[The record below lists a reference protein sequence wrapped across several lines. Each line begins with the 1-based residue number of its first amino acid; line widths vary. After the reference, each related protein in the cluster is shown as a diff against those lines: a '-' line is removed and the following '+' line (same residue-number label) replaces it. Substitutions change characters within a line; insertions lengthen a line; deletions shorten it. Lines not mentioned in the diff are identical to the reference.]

1 MEWRIILPVLCL
13 IGILHLPGYVVSQ
26 TATPTPTT
34 ATTTTTTTTTTAPT
48 TSTTTTTPTTSTTVT
63 TTTTAPTSTATATT
77 HSSGATTAST
87 TSGATTASTASGAT
101 TASTASGATT
111 ASTASG
117 ATTASTASGATTAS
131 TASGATTASTASGVT
146 TASTTGSQATTRPA
160 NVQSVNLIFKIEDQ
174 FQAYYSDLTDPRTIS
189 YVENIKAQFNAVYK
203 KKYLNYFGMIIKKL
217 SFGSVAA
224 DTDIEFDTSN
234 SSAPNATDA
243 KNTLVQAI
251 SRGDFNF
258 TINSTSITALDGS
271 STTASPVTTQTT
283 TVATTAV
290 VLSNYNIT
298 FKMAGVFFSDLAN
311 LNSKAGSLLS
321 LAVSGQLN
329 YFYSNFRGFNGANV
343 WRFRNGSIYVDA
355 LLVFIK
361 NINAPNATELAKEL
375 GAAVRNQTIFL
386 PIDPTTINIT
396 DFTGFSA
403 SKSPVL
409 ASMLTA
415 LWMTLASL
423 LFSAV
428 MR

>member
-13 IGILHLPGYVVSQ
+13 IGILNLPGYVVSQ
-26 TATPTPTT
+26 QAVTPSATSTTTTT
-34 ATTTTTTTTTTAPT
+34 ATTTTTTTATTTATPT
-48 TSTTTTTPTTSTTVT
+48 TSTTTTTPTTSTAVT
-63 TTTTAPTSTATATT
+63 TTTTVPTSTTTATT
-77 HSSGATTAST
+77 HS
-87 TSGATTASTASGAT
+87 SGATTASTASGAT
-101 TASTASGATT
+101 TASTA
-111 ASTASG
+111 
-117 ATTASTASGATTAS
+117 
-131 TASGATTASTASGVT
+131 
-146 TASTTGSQATTRPA
+146 GSQATTLPA

-174 FQAYYSDLTDPRTIS
+174 FQAYYSDFTDPRTIS
-189 YVENIKAQFNAVYK
+189 YVQNITAQFNTVYK
-203 KKYLNYFGMIIKKL
+203 KSYQNYIRMIIKKL
-217 SFGSVAA
+217 SSGSVAA
-224 DTDIEFDTSN
+224 DADFQFNTSI

-251 SRGDFNF
+251 NNKEFTF
-258 TINSTSITALDGS
+258 TINSTSITTVDGS

-423 LFSAV
+423 LLSAV
-428 MR
+428 MH

>member
-13 IGILHLPGYVVSQ
+13 IGILNLPGYVVSQ
-26 TATPTPTT
+26 QAVTPSATSTTTTT
-34 ATTTTTTTTTTAPT
+34 ATTTTTTTATTTATPT
-48 TSTTTTTPTTSTTVT
+48 TSTTTTTPTTSTAVT
-63 TTTTAPTSTATATT
+63 TTTTVPTSTTTATT
-77 HSSGATTAST
+77 HS
-87 TSGATTASTASGAT
+87 SGATTASTASGAT

-111 ASTASG
+111 ASTA
-117 ATTASTASGATTAS
+117 
-131 TASGATTASTASGVT
+131 
-146 TASTTGSQATTRPA
+146 GSQATTLPA

-174 FQAYYSDLTDPRTIS
+174 FQAYYSDFTDPRTIS
-189 YVENIKAQFNAVYK
+189 YVQNITAQFNTVYK
-203 KKYLNYFGMIIKKL
+203 KSYQNYIRMIIKKL
-217 SFGSVAA
+217 SSGSVAA
-224 DTDIEFDTSN
+224 DADFQFNTSI

-251 SRGDFNF
+251 NNKEFTF
-258 TINSTSITALDGS
+258 TINSTSITTVDGS

-423 LFSAV
+423 LLSAV
-428 MR
+428 MH